1 MSEKKSPLTADE
13 RRFNRKIRWSRRAI
27 YIERLWPR
35 FWALIAVA
43 GLFVLSSFLGLWP
56 MLNELSHTAVLIAFG
71 VAAASALVFA
81 AMAKWPT
88 RDEAVHRLEQLAGV
102 RHRPASTYSD
112 TLSSAPAEGATATIW
127 NAHRDRLKHDLEKLQ
142 VTPPV
147 PRTDRYDRFALRVVL
162 TVVTIAGFVFVG
174 DAAKDR
180 LWAAFHAG
188 TIDQIRGLRLDAW
201 VTPPPYT
208 RRPPILVAD
217 GAIATDGLEAKSTT
231 PFEIPENSAI
241 VVRMGGKPEVALE
254 IEYLDAQGS
263 KIGDA
268 VTEEDEAGQ
277 STVNQVKGVIG
288 LGVSGVRVTANG
300 APLANWTFSVIADQ
314 APTIK
319 FTKKIEKSRRGSMKL
334 FYEIKDDYGI
344 ATAEAKIE
352 RLPLEP
358 GDPKTSWARRDEL
371 KGPRPPLTRPPK
383 ISLRVPPPN
392 AKKPETWSFHDL
404 GSHPW
409 AGMPVRLTLI
419 VRDHAGHSGRSKALD
434 MVLPE
439 RAFFNPL
446 ARAVLE
452 QRRRLVFDP
461 RYRDIVIRALDA
473 LTLEPEG
480 HINDKAAYLG
490 LRSVRHRLRND
501 RSRQTITSAIDQLW
515 HLALRI
521 ENGGGLSE
529 AERRLREIQDKLA
542 RAIERGASQKEIAEL
557 MRQMRQALAQF
568 LNELA
573 KQAQKAPQQQQQS
586 QNSQNQTMS
595 SQDLQRMLDNLERMM
610 RQGSKQS
617 AQEMLSQLRD
627 LLDRL
632 QSGRMARRP
641 GQGQQGRSQQMMQM
655 MDQFGK
661 LIGRQQRLM
670 DDTFGA
676 QRQPGQQQGRGQRR
690 QGQQQGQGRGQ
701 RQGQQQGRGRGQQ
714 QGQGRQQGQQ
724 QGRGQGR
731 GQQRQGRN
739 GQGGRDFSPQGL
751 GQRQNQ
757 LSEMLDGLRQGLNKF
772 GMKPPGEL
780 GGAQESMRNAER
792 ALRDGQLDRALEQQ
806 AQALEKLRSG
816 TKNMAEQMM
825 RQMRSRVGQGR
836 GSDAPLDPLGRPQR
850 TEGPDLGTS
859 VKVPDRIDAQR
870 AREILEIL
878 RRRLGER
885 FRPDIELEYIERL
898 LKRF

>member
-1 MSEKKSPLTADE
+1 MSKQKSAISADE
-13 RRFNRKIRWSRRAI
+13 RKFNRKIRWSRRAI

-35 FWALIAVA
+35 LWALVSVA
-43 GLFVLSSFLGLWP
+43 GLFVLASFLGLWP
-56 MLNELSHTAVLIAFG
+56 MLDEVTHVAVLSAFG
-71 VAAASALVFA
+71 VAGAVAFVFA
-81 AMAKWPT
+81 ALTRWPS

-112 TLSSAPAEGATATIW
+112 TLSSAPADGATATIW
-127 NAHRDRLKHDLEKLQ
+127 NAHRERLKRDLEKLQ

-162 TVVTIAGFVFVG
+162 TAVILTGFVFVG

-180 LWAAFHAG
+180 LWAAFHTG

-217 GAIATDGLEAKSTT
+217 GAIATESLKAKEAAAV
-231 PFEIPENSAI
+231 EIPENSAI
-241 VVRMGGKPEVALE
+241 VVRMGGKPEVALAL
-254 IEYLDAQGS
+254 EYLDSQGNT
-263 KIGDA
+263 IGDP
-268 VTEEDEAGQ
+268 VPEEDNEAQ
-277 STVNQVKGVIG
+277 TTVNQVKGVIG

-300 APLANWTFSVIADQ
+300 APLASWSFSVIADQ

-319 FTKKIEKSRRGSMKL
+319 FTKDIEKSRRGSMKL
-334 FYEIKDDYGI
+334 FYAITDDYGI

-371 KGPRPPLTRPPK
+371 KGPRPPLTRPPR
-383 ISLRVPPPN
+383 ITLRVPPPN
-392 AKKPETWSFHDL
+392 AKKPETWSFHDI

-419 VRDHAGHSGRSKALD
+419 VRDHAGHTGRSKGLE

-439 RAFFNPL
+439 RAFFNPM

-461 RYRDIVIRALDA
+461 RYRDLVIRALDA
-473 LTLEPEG
+473 LSLEPET
-480 HINDKAAYLG
+480 HIKDKAVYLG
-490 LRSVRHRLRND
+490 LRTVRHRLRND

-529 AERRLREIQDKLA
+529 AERRLKEIQEKLA
-542 RAIERGASQKEIAEL
+542 KAIERGASQKEISEL
-557 MRQMRQALAQF
+557 MRQLRQALAQF

-573 KQAQKAPQQQQQS
+573 KQAQRSPQQQQQQS
-586 QNSQNQTMS
+586 QQNQRTMS
-595 SQDLQRMLDNLERMM
+595 SQDLQRMLDNLEQMM
-610 RQGSKQS
+610 KQGSKQS

-632 QSGRMARRP
+632 QSGRMARQQ
-641 GQGQQGRSQQMMQM
+641 GQGQQGQNQQMMQM

-661 LIGRQQRLM
+661 LIGRQQQLM

-676 QRQPGQQQGRGQRR
+676 QRQSG
-690 QGQQQGQGRGQ
+690 QQGQGQQ
-701 RQGQQQGRGRGQQ
+701 RQGQQQGRGRGQR
-714 QGQGRQQGQQ
+714 QGQGQQQGRGQGQRFGQQ

-739 GQGGRDFSPQGL
+739 GQGNGREFSPRGL
-751 GQRQNQ
+751 GQRQGQ
-757 LSEMLDGLRQGLNKF
+757 LSEMLDSLRQGLNRF
-772 GMKPPGEL
+772 GMRPPGEL
-780 GGAQESMRNAER
+780 GGAQESMRNAEQ
-792 ALRDGQLDRALEQQ
+792 ALREGQLDRALEEQ
-806 AQALEKLRSG
+806 ARALEQLRSG

-836 GSDAPLDPLGRPQR
+836 ASDAPLDPLGRPQR

-878 RRRLGER
+878 RKRLGER
-885 FRPDIELEYIERL
+885 FRPEIELEYIERL